1 MNKKSKG
8 KRKTLS
14 VKEYLNKTKPYL
26 KDIMNDLKKY
36 GTCKMQLTITIT
48 FISSKNDNDKEHVV
62 HSKRDNIEIMI
73 NDQADELI
81 ETLF

>member
-1 MNKKSKG
+1 MNEKSKG
-8 KRKTLS
+8 QRKTLS
-14 VKEYLNKTKPYL
+14 VEEYLNKTKPYL
-26 KDIMNDLKKY
+26 KDVMNDLRKY
-36 GTCKMQLTITIT
+36 NTCKMQLTITIV

-73 NDQADELI
+73 NDQADKLI